1 MRGRES
7 DGFCASL
14 HRMQRIEVASHP
26 GLRGAREKS
35 GFGAFHPAR
44 MLNITS
50 KLPRLLHVRLP
61 SVFLSPC
68 QGWVSFTL
76 SALFTD

>member
-26 GLRGAREKS
+26 GLRGVEREKRLRCIS
-35 GFGAFHPAR
+35 
-44 MLNITS
+44 
-50 KLPRLLHVRLP
+50 PREDVKHHFKAPPTPPRATPLSFPLSVSRL
-61 SVFLSPC
+61 
-68 QGWVSFTL
+68 G
-76 SALFTD
+76 